1 MNLKDFAKLGTGPF
15 EVVLERMRGGDAV
28 MFEGLD
34 LMRLQ
39 ATFMLMAQKNLHRMQ
54 VRRNDLTLS
63 DPIFDFS
70 GPVGQGPFD
79 LAIRAHGASSR
90 EIVLTGL
97 GQSEVMMALDKFHAN
112 KHRQMVIERN
122 DEPKPEKLIK
132 DTKERSD
139 YDFVQGSR
147 EGGSSGIL
155 QA

>member
-1 MNLKDFAKLGTGPF
+1 MNLKDIARMGTGPF
-15 EVVLERMRGGDAV
+15 EAVLEHTRGGDTV

-70 GPVGQGPFD
+70 GPAGTGPFD
-79 LAIRAHGASSR
+79 LAIRAHGGSSR
-90 EIVLTGL
+90 EIVLTGMD
-97 GQSEVMMALDKFHAN
+97 QSEVMMALDKFHAN

-122 DEPKPEKLIK
+122 DEPKPEQLIK
-132 DTKERSD
+132 DTKETDD
-139 YDFVQGSR
+139 YQLQGSR
-147 EGGSSGIL
+147 KGRPSSIL
-155 QA
+155 QT